1 MNDRLLFQTSN
12 QQHWCVEAFQ
22 ENWSMAVLP
31 LEEEEIEAV
40 CMPQKGR
47 QHANTHT
54 YTNSHTR
61 THTHAHAHMHACTHA
76 HTRIQSHTHTH
87 THACTHAHA
96 HTITITMCI
105 VPLGYKWFAHT
116 NTSLFTLLCQLAIR
130 AMNFIITKESVIRSC
145 CSMEWVHKQHVSTFY
160 HIWHLSR
167 YWHADTT

>member
-1 MNDRLLFQTSN
+1 MTDCFFKLLTNNTDVWRHFRKSK
-12 QQHWCVEAFQ
+12 
-22 ENWSMAVLP
+22 AVLP
-31 LEEEEIEAV
+31 LERQIEAV

-54 YTNSHTR
+54 YTQI
-61 THTHAHAHMHACTHA
+61 
-76 HTRIQSHTHTH
+76 HTRIHTHTRMH
-87 THACTHAHA
+87 T
-96 HTITITMCI
+96 HTITMYI
-105 VPLGYKWFAHT
+105 VPLGYKCFAHT

-167 YWHADTT
+167 Y